1 MANRPEH
8 NFSPAPVGHE
18 SHTAC
23 ETCSGFVSSC
33 TRKKIRVLCPVC
45 EELRAIAKCTRI
57 LAEREGSVVY
67 RVVLD
72 VCGHE
77 RTMEVAVSR
86 TPSGKKKLS
95 EEKERAKVFR
105 EHQELLDQMNSAGTL

>member
-1 MANRPEH
+1 MANRREH
-8 NFSPAPVGHE
+8 HFAPAPVGHE

-23 ETCSGFVSSC
+23 ETRRGFVLSC

-57 LAEREGSVVY
+57 LAEREESVIY
-67 RVVLD
+67 RVGLEI
-72 VCGHE
+72 CGHE

-86 TPSGKKKLS
+86 TPSGRKKLA
-95 EEKERAKVFR
+95 EEKERAKEFADR
-105 EHQELLDQMNSAGTL
+105 QPLLDELHDGLDG